1 MSQKMEDRLSRRN
14 DGMARGA
21 VTWVAL
27 NICYPDGRLK
37 SAGWGG
43 YWISDTEALIFNELD
58 MSDKQQRLFRV
69 RRRLRKPAWGNRP
82 TLIRQKVIKP
92 DEPICSVGEFQPSND
107 NQNCNLFEGDRGRVQ
122 KVTFNVSAG
131 GRRYEAVLNEDLM
144 LDTFALILSERAMSS
159 DELDSFNR
167 QPAAVAIR
175 RLRTSAA
182 GPPRPFELV
191 CYDSSTR
198 SKDAKTDST
207 PSCGRGKLP
216 VKMIL

>member
-1 MSQKMEDRLSRRN
+1 
-14 DGMARGA
+14 MARG
-21 VTWVAL
+21 VVNWVAL

-43 YWISDTEALIFNELD
+43 MWIRDTEALIFNELD
-58 MSDKQQRLFRV
+58 MNDKQKRLFHG

-92 DEPICSVGEFQPSND
+92 DEPICSAGEFQPSND
-107 NQNCNLFEGDRGRVQ
+107 NQNCDLSDGDRGRVQ
-122 KVTFNVSAG
+122 KVTFSISAG
-131 GRRYEAVLNEDLM
+131 GRYYETVLNEDLM
-144 LDTFALILSERAMSS
+144 PDTFALILNERAMSS

-167 QPAAVAIR
+167 QPAAIAIR
-175 RLRTSAA
+175 RLRTSTTSS
-182 GPPRPFELV
+182 PRAFELV